1 MSDENEIALDGT
13 EQSEVVVIDLVDVVR
28 NAIYQRGLDPAGMEI
43 VDARI
48 SDDQEL
54 AVHVRASSHNDG
66 GQADE

>member
-1 MSDENEIALDGT
+1 MSDELTDDT
-13 EQSEVVVIDLVDVVR
+13 VQSEVIVMDLIDVVLDES
-28 NAIYQRGLDPAGMEI
+28 YQRGLDPSDLEI

-54 AVHVRASSHNDG
+54 AVQVRASSHYDG